1 MMPLPLRHQQA
12 RYLFQ
17 ALWLLI
23 IGALLLAGAGLPVWG
38 GLLAAGL
45 ASALLFKRAACSVA
59 CPLFACGEL
68 LWRFGARRFGR
79 NFAPSFWFDLLLRS
93 AKYLLLGWVVLGLYS
108 GIWFNPPVGA
118 WPGVALLAA
127 LLLLS
132 LFFQLP
138 WCRYLCP
145 YGALLGLAAL
155 PSLLTIRRSPRH
167 CVRCHKCSNR
177 CPANLPVMLR
187 TSVRS
192 AECLACYRC
201 VDGCP
206 APGALVFA
214 APTHRAVPAW
224 VTGLA
229 VSVMM
234 LAGILVG
241 LTNS

>member
-23 IGALLLAGAGLPVWG
+23 IGALLLAGAELPVWI

-79 NFAPSFWFDLLLRS
+79 NVAPPFWFDLLLRS
-93 AKYLLLGWVVLGLYS
+93 AKYLLLAWVLLWLSTGNWPEL
-108 GIWFNPPVGA
+108 PAGA
-118 WPGVALLAA
+118 WPPVLLLAA
-127 LLLLS
+127 LLILS

-155 PSLLTIRRSPRH
+155 PSLLTIRRSTRH

-177 CPANLPVMLR
+177 CPANLPVMLL

-192 AECLACYRC
+192 AECFACYRC
-201 VDGCP
+201 IDGCP
-206 APGALVFA
+206 APGALAFA
-214 APTHRAVPAW
+214 PPGKRGVPAW
-224 VTGLA
+224 VTGILL
-229 VSVMM
+229 S
-234 LAGILVG
+234 LLLFAGILAG

>member
-1 MMPLPLRHQQA
+1 MMPLPLRHQQS

-17 ALWLLI
+17 ALWLLL
-23 IGALLLAGAGLPVWG
+23 IGALLLGGAGVQLWV

-45 ASALLFKRAACSVA
+45 LSALLFKRAACSVA
-59 CPLFACGEL
+59 CPLFALGEL
-68 LWRFGARRFGR
+68 LWRAGARQFGR
-79 NFAPSFWFDLLLRS
+79 NFSPPFWFDLVLRS
-93 AKYLLLGWVVLGLYS
+93 AKYLLLGWAGLGLYTGS
-108 GIWFNPPVGA
+108 WPALAAGA
-118 WPGVALLAA
+118 WLGVALLAA
-127 LLLLS
+127 LLILS

-192 AECLACYRC
+192 AECFACYRC
-201 VDGCP
+201 VDCCP
-206 APGALVFA
+206 APGALAFA
-214 APTHRAVPAW
+214 APGHRPVPAW
-224 VTGLA
+224 LTGLLLTMLLPA
-229 VSVMM
+229 V
-234 LAGILVG
+234 LG
-241 LTNS
+241 LFFLI